1 MSEIVKVENVT
12 KYFKQEKV
20 LDDVNMNLE
29 TGHIYGIV
37 GKNGAG
43 KTVLFKIIAGF
54 IKPSS
59 GKVTVAGKI
68 IGVDRDF
75 PDSLGLIIETPG
87 FLSQY
92 NAYQNLL
99 YLANINNKISKEDVK
114 ESIRMV
120 GLDPGS
126 NKKVGKFSLGMRQR
140 LGIAYVEAHVG
151 IVRIFKLR
159 QREVFQL
166 AFLLYLAVLCDVPCK
181 AVIVYINVF
190 VALYNVYAV
199 AVERQ
204 FKWRINLLYL
214 IIFRRCLSVGRHD
227 ALHAEC
233 SEVGR
238 VAEVAAVG
246 KAGLAVRVSDRDAV
260 VHVLPD
266 KPALIQRLFVGVLG
280 VVGDAAVG
288 VAHGVAVLAHD
299 KGLFRVLCQK
309 LFDVCHRG
317 IHLAFH
323 IRGGGVFPVP
333 ENALVVHKAAGVGAA
348 EVFAHLPQGL
358 AAVALVA
365 ARPDEDGRVVFVPF
379 QHGFGAGK
387 HIFPPLRAGTGQ
399 RPLV

>member
-99 YLANINNKISKEDVK
+99 YLANINNKISKEDIK

-120 GLDPGS
+120 GLDPDS

-140 LGIAYVEAHVG
+140 LGIAQAIMENPNLIILDEPMNGLDKKG
-151 IVRIFKLR
+151 IEDIKELLLKLKGDGKTILMASHYAEDMEICD
-159 QREVFQL
+159 EVFQM
-166 AFLLYLAVLCDVPCK
+166 
-181 AVIVYINVF
+181 
-190 VALYNVYAV
+190 
-199 AVERQ
+199 
-204 FKWRINLLYL
+204 
-214 IIFRRCLSVGRHD
+214 
-227 ALHAEC
+227 
-233 SEVGR
+233 
-238 VAEVAAVG
+238 
-246 KAGLAVRVSDRDAV
+246 
-260 VHVLPD
+260 
-266 KPALIQRLFVGVLG
+266 
-280 VVGDAAVG
+280 
-288 VAHGVAVLAHD
+288 
-299 KGLFRVLCQK
+299 
-309 LFDVCHRG
+309 
-317 IHLAFH
+317 
-323 IRGGGVFPVP
+323 
-333 ENALVVHKAAGVGAA
+333 
-348 EVFAHLPQGL
+348 
-358 AAVALVA
+358 
-365 ARPDEDGRVVFVPF
+365 EDGKL
-379 QHGFGAGK
+379 GDMK
-387 HIFPPLRAGTGQ
+387 
-399 RPLV
+399 

>member
-99 YLANINNKISKEDVK
+99 YLANINNKISKEDIK
-114 ESIRMV
+114 EAIRMV

-140 LGIAYVEAHVG
+140 LGIAQAIMENPNLIILDEPMNGLDKKG
-151 IVRIFKLR
+151 IEDVKELLLKLKGDR
-159 QREVFQL
+159 KTILMASHYAEDMEICDEVFQM
-166 AFLLYLAVLCDVPCK
+166 
-181 AVIVYINVF
+181 
-190 VALYNVYAV
+190 
-199 AVERQ
+199 
-204 FKWRINLLYL
+204 
-214 IIFRRCLSVGRHD
+214 
-227 ALHAEC
+227 
-233 SEVGR
+233 
-238 VAEVAAVG
+238 
-246 KAGLAVRVSDRDAV
+246 
-260 VHVLPD
+260 
-266 KPALIQRLFVGVLG
+266 
-280 VVGDAAVG
+280 
-288 VAHGVAVLAHD
+288 
-299 KGLFRVLCQK
+299 
-309 LFDVCHRG
+309 
-317 IHLAFH
+317 
-323 IRGGGVFPVP
+323 
-333 ENALVVHKAAGVGAA
+333 
-348 EVFAHLPQGL
+348 
-358 AAVALVA
+358 
-365 ARPDEDGRVVFVPF
+365 EDGKL
-379 QHGFGAGK
+379 GDMK
-387 HIFPPLRAGTGQ
+387 
-399 RPLV
+399 

>member
-99 YLANINNKISKEDVK
+99 YLANINNKISKEDVE

-140 LGIAYVEAHVG
+140 LGIAQAIMENPNLIILDEPMNGLDKKG
-151 IVRIFKLR
+151 IEDVKELLLKLKGDGKTILMASHYAEDMEICD
-159 QREVFQL
+159 EVFQM
-166 AFLLYLAVLCDVPCK
+166 
-181 AVIVYINVF
+181 
-190 VALYNVYAV
+190 
-199 AVERQ
+199 
-204 FKWRINLLYL
+204 
-214 IIFRRCLSVGRHD
+214 
-227 ALHAEC
+227 
-233 SEVGR
+233 
-238 VAEVAAVG
+238 
-246 KAGLAVRVSDRDAV
+246 
-260 VHVLPD
+260 
-266 KPALIQRLFVGVLG
+266 
-280 VVGDAAVG
+280 
-288 VAHGVAVLAHD
+288 
-299 KGLFRVLCQK
+299 
-309 LFDVCHRG
+309 
-317 IHLAFH
+317 
-323 IRGGGVFPVP
+323 
-333 ENALVVHKAAGVGAA
+333 
-348 EVFAHLPQGL
+348 
-358 AAVALVA
+358 
-365 ARPDEDGRVVFVPF
+365 EDGKL
-379 QHGFGAGK
+379 GDMK
-387 HIFPPLRAGTGQ
+387 
-399 RPLV
+399 

>member
-99 YLANINNKISKEDVK
+99 YLANINNKISKEDIK

-120 GLDPGS
+120 GLDPDS

-140 LGIAYVEAHVG
+140 LGIAQAIMENPNLIILDEPMNGLDKKG
-151 IVRIFKLR
+151 IEDVKELLLKLKGDGKTILMASHYAEDMEICD
-159 QREVFQL
+159 EVFQM
-166 AFLLYLAVLCDVPCK
+166 
-181 AVIVYINVF
+181 
-190 VALYNVYAV
+190 
-199 AVERQ
+199 
-204 FKWRINLLYL
+204 
-214 IIFRRCLSVGRHD
+214 
-227 ALHAEC
+227 
-233 SEVGR
+233 
-238 VAEVAAVG
+238 
-246 KAGLAVRVSDRDAV
+246 
-260 VHVLPD
+260 
-266 KPALIQRLFVGVLG
+266 
-280 VVGDAAVG
+280 
-288 VAHGVAVLAHD
+288 
-299 KGLFRVLCQK
+299 
-309 LFDVCHRG
+309 
-317 IHLAFH
+317 
-323 IRGGGVFPVP
+323 
-333 ENALVVHKAAGVGAA
+333 
-348 EVFAHLPQGL
+348 
-358 AAVALVA
+358 
-365 ARPDEDGRVVFVPF
+365 EDGKL
-379 QHGFGAGK
+379 GGMK
-387 HIFPPLRAGTGQ
+387 
-399 RPLV
+399 

>member
-20 LDDVNMNLE
+20 LNDVNMNLE

-99 YLANINNKISKEDVK
+99 YLANINNKISKEDIK

-140 LGIAYVEAHVG
+140 LGIAQAIMENPNLIILDEPMNGLDKKG
-151 IVRIFKLR
+151 IEDVKELLLKLKGDGKTILMASHYAEDMEICD
-159 QREVFQL
+159 EVFQM
-166 AFLLYLAVLCDVPCK
+166 
-181 AVIVYINVF
+181 
-190 VALYNVYAV
+190 
-199 AVERQ
+199 
-204 FKWRINLLYL
+204 
-214 IIFRRCLSVGRHD
+214 
-227 ALHAEC
+227 
-233 SEVGR
+233 
-238 VAEVAAVG
+238 
-246 KAGLAVRVSDRDAV
+246 
-260 VHVLPD
+260 
-266 KPALIQRLFVGVLG
+266 
-280 VVGDAAVG
+280 
-288 VAHGVAVLAHD
+288 
-299 KGLFRVLCQK
+299 
-309 LFDVCHRG
+309 
-317 IHLAFH
+317 
-323 IRGGGVFPVP
+323 
-333 ENALVVHKAAGVGAA
+333 
-348 EVFAHLPQGL
+348 
-358 AAVALVA
+358 
-365 ARPDEDGRVVFVPF
+365 EDGKL
-379 QHGFGAGK
+379 GDMK
-387 HIFPPLRAGTGQ
+387 
-399 RPLV
+399 

>member
-99 YLANINNKISKEDVK
+99 YLANINNKISKEDIK

-120 GLDPGS
+120 GLDPDS

-140 LGIAYVEAHVG
+140 LGIAQAIMENPNLIILDEPMNGLDKKG
-151 IVRIFKLR
+151 IEDVKELLLKLKGDGKTILMASHYAEDMEICD
-159 QREVFQL
+159 EVFQM
-166 AFLLYLAVLCDVPCK
+166 
-181 AVIVYINVF
+181 
-190 VALYNVYAV
+190 
-199 AVERQ
+199 
-204 FKWRINLLYL
+204 
-214 IIFRRCLSVGRHD
+214 
-227 ALHAEC
+227 
-233 SEVGR
+233 
-238 VAEVAAVG
+238 
-246 KAGLAVRVSDRDAV
+246 
-260 VHVLPD
+260 
-266 KPALIQRLFVGVLG
+266 
-280 VVGDAAVG
+280 
-288 VAHGVAVLAHD
+288 
-299 KGLFRVLCQK
+299 
-309 LFDVCHRG
+309 
-317 IHLAFH
+317 
-323 IRGGGVFPVP
+323 
-333 ENALVVHKAAGVGAA
+333 
-348 EVFAHLPQGL
+348 
-358 AAVALVA
+358 
-365 ARPDEDGRVVFVPF
+365 EDG
-379 QHGFGAGK
+379 K
-387 HIFPPLRAGTGQ
+387 
-399 RPLV
+399 LVDMK

>member
-140 LGIAYVEAHVG
+140 LGIAQAIMENPNLIILDEPMNGLDKKG
-151 IVRIFKLR
+151 IEDVKELLLKLKSDGKTILMASHYAEDMEICD
-159 QREVFQL
+159 EVFQM
-166 AFLLYLAVLCDVPCK
+166 
-181 AVIVYINVF
+181 
-190 VALYNVYAV
+190 
-199 AVERQ
+199 
-204 FKWRINLLYL
+204 
-214 IIFRRCLSVGRHD
+214 
-227 ALHAEC
+227 
-233 SEVGR
+233 
-238 VAEVAAVG
+238 
-246 KAGLAVRVSDRDAV
+246 
-260 VHVLPD
+260 
-266 KPALIQRLFVGVLG
+266 
-280 VVGDAAVG
+280 
-288 VAHGVAVLAHD
+288 
-299 KGLFRVLCQK
+299 
-309 LFDVCHRG
+309 
-317 IHLAFH
+317 
-323 IRGGGVFPVP
+323 
-333 ENALVVHKAAGVGAA
+333 
-348 EVFAHLPQGL
+348 
-358 AAVALVA
+358 
-365 ARPDEDGRVVFVPF
+365 EDGKL
-379 QHGFGAGK
+379 GDMK
-387 HIFPPLRAGTGQ
+387 
-399 RPLV
+399 

>member
-99 YLANINNKISKEDVK
+99 YLANINNKISKEDIK

-120 GLDPGS
+120 GLDPDS

-140 LGIAYVEAHVG
+140 LGIAQAIMENPNLIILDEPMNGLDKKG
-151 IVRIFKLR
+151 IEDVKELLLKLKGDGKTILMVSHYAEDMEICD
-159 QREVFQL
+159 EVFQM
-166 AFLLYLAVLCDVPCK
+166 
-181 AVIVYINVF
+181 
-190 VALYNVYAV
+190 
-199 AVERQ
+199 
-204 FKWRINLLYL
+204 
-214 IIFRRCLSVGRHD
+214 
-227 ALHAEC
+227 
-233 SEVGR
+233 
-238 VAEVAAVG
+238 
-246 KAGLAVRVSDRDAV
+246 
-260 VHVLPD
+260 
-266 KPALIQRLFVGVLG
+266 
-280 VVGDAAVG
+280 
-288 VAHGVAVLAHD
+288 
-299 KGLFRVLCQK
+299 
-309 LFDVCHRG
+309 
-317 IHLAFH
+317 
-323 IRGGGVFPVP
+323 
-333 ENALVVHKAAGVGAA
+333 
-348 EVFAHLPQGL
+348 
-358 AAVALVA
+358 
-365 ARPDEDGRVVFVPF
+365 EDGKL
-379 QHGFGAGK
+379 GDMK
-387 HIFPPLRAGTGQ
+387 
-399 RPLV
+399 

>member
-140 LGIAYVEAHVG
+140 LGIAQAIMENPNLIILDEPMNGLDKKG
-151 IVRIFKLR
+151 IEDVKELLLKLKGDGKTILMASHYAEDMEICD
-159 QREVFQL
+159 EVFQM
-166 AFLLYLAVLCDVPCK
+166 
-181 AVIVYINVF
+181 
-190 VALYNVYAV
+190 
-199 AVERQ
+199 
-204 FKWRINLLYL
+204 
-214 IIFRRCLSVGRHD
+214 
-227 ALHAEC
+227 
-233 SEVGR
+233 
-238 VAEVAAVG
+238 
-246 KAGLAVRVSDRDAV
+246 
-260 VHVLPD
+260 
-266 KPALIQRLFVGVLG
+266 
-280 VVGDAAVG
+280 
-288 VAHGVAVLAHD
+288 
-299 KGLFRVLCQK
+299 
-309 LFDVCHRG
+309 
-317 IHLAFH
+317 
-323 IRGGGVFPVP
+323 
-333 ENALVVHKAAGVGAA
+333 
-348 EVFAHLPQGL
+348 
-358 AAVALVA
+358 
-365 ARPDEDGRVVFVPF
+365 EDGKL
-379 QHGFGAGK
+379 GDLK
-387 HIFPPLRAGTGQ
+387 
-399 RPLV
+399 

>member
-140 LGIAYVEAHVG
+140 LAIAQAIMENPNLIILDEPMNGLDKKGIEDVKELLL
-151 IVRIFKLR
+151 KLKGDGKTILMASHYAEDMEICD
-159 QREVFQL
+159 EVFQM
-166 AFLLYLAVLCDVPCK
+166 
-181 AVIVYINVF
+181 
-190 VALYNVYAV
+190 
-199 AVERQ
+199 
-204 FKWRINLLYL
+204 
-214 IIFRRCLSVGRHD
+214 
-227 ALHAEC
+227 
-233 SEVGR
+233 
-238 VAEVAAVG
+238 
-246 KAGLAVRVSDRDAV
+246 
-260 VHVLPD
+260 
-266 KPALIQRLFVGVLG
+266 
-280 VVGDAAVG
+280 
-288 VAHGVAVLAHD
+288 
-299 KGLFRVLCQK
+299 
-309 LFDVCHRG
+309 
-317 IHLAFH
+317 
-323 IRGGGVFPVP
+323 
-333 ENALVVHKAAGVGAA
+333 
-348 EVFAHLPQGL
+348 
-358 AAVALVA
+358 
-365 ARPDEDGRVVFVPF
+365 EDGKL
-379 QHGFGAGK
+379 GDMK
-387 HIFPPLRAGTGQ
+387 
-399 RPLV
+399 